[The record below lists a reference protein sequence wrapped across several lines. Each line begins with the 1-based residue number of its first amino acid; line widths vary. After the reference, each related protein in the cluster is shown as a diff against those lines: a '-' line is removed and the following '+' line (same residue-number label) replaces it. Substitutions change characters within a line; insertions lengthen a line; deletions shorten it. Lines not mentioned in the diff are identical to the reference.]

1 MINHCSPEKACRAR
15 QNRLRR
21 TESDHPMFRLL
32 KYAPIVIPMVVKFV
46 KSPRGQRMIQS
57 AKSRVSNRSG
67 GPTSRG
73 R

>member
-1 MINHCSPEKACRAR
+1 MPGAQLAAPLPAAHNGG
-15 QNRLRR
+15 
-21 TESDHPMFRLL
+21 MVRLL
-32 KYAPIVIPMVVKFV
+32 KYLPVVIPIVAKFV

>member
-1 MINHCSPEKACRAR
+1 MPGSQLATPRSSAHNGG
-15 QNRLRR
+15 
-21 TESDHPMFRLL
+21 MVRLL
-32 KYAPIVIPMVVKFV
+32 KYLPVVIPIVAKFV

-57 AKSRVSNRSG
+57 AKSRVSNRNG

>member
-1 MINHCSPEKACRAR
+1 MPGSQLATPRSSAHNGG
-15 QNRLRR
+15 
-21 TESDHPMFRLL
+21 MVRLL
-32 KYAPIVIPMVVKFV
+32 KYLPVVIPIVAKFV
-46 KSPRGQRMIQS
+46 KSPRGQRVIQS

>member
-1 MINHCSPEKACRAR
+1 MV
-15 QNRLRR
+15 
-21 TESDHPMFRLL
+21 RLL
-32 KYAPIVIPMVVKFV
+32 KYLPVVIPIVAKFV

-67 GPTSRG
+67 GSTSRG